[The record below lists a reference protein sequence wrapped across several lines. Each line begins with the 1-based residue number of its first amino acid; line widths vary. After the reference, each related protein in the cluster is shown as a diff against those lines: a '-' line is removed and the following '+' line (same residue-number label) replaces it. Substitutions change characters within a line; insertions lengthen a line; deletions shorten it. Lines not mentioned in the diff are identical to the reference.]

1 MLRTFYP
8 IDYFRLVVLLACL
21 TMAGSV
27 FSQTPTIT
35 YQGRLTDGGTAA
47 NGLYDLRFTL
57 WDAVNAGNQIPVGSP
72 ITLTKT
78 GVTVT
83 NGVFTVP
90 LDFGASSFPGADRYL
105 EISVKHPADPT
116 YTPLVPRQQLA
127 SSPYSIRTL
136 SAVTADSA
144 PAGSLTG
151 TTLNSSVTAS
161 SLTSVGT
168 LGNLTVTNP
177 IAGSVT
183 GNAANVT
190 GTVAVA
196 NGGTGAVNATNARTN
211 LGLGTLAIV
220 SPTGTANAT
229 TFLRG
234 DSAWAVPAAG
244 VNNTFFNQFS
254 NPGGA
259 AAATVFIALSGG
271 GNFTTEAAI
280 ANVVAAP
287 CTFDAL
293 RVAATITASAA
304 SDNISL
310 TLMKNGVATAL
321 TTGTFNVNTL
331 NVTVLASDIVHTV
344 SVAAGD
350 RVSIQ
355 LVQSTGTPVIR
366 IATTLHCQ

>member
-1 MLRTFYP
+1 MKIFSFAPLFVL
-8 IDYFRLVVLLACL
+8 IALLAL
-21 TMAGSV
+21 AANV
-27 FSQTPTIT
+27 ANAQTGTIT
-35 YQGRLTDGGTAA
+35 YQGRLTDSGTAP
-47 NGLYDLRFTL
+47 NGPYDLRFTL
-57 WDAVNAGNQIPVGSP
+57 WDAVILGNQIPVGSP

-78 GVTVT
+78 DVNVT

-90 LDFGASSFPGADRYL
+90 LDFGTSSFPGADRFL
-105 EISVKHPADPT
+105 EISVKHPADIT
-116 YTPLVPRQQLA
+116 YTPLAPRQQLT

-144 PAGSLTG
+144 PAGTLTG
-151 TTLNSSVTAS
+151 TTLNSTVTAS

-190 GTVAVA
+190 GTVALA
-196 NGGTGAVNATNARTN
+196 NGGTSATSATNARTN

-234 DSAWAVPAAG
+234 DSTWAVPAT
-244 VNNTFFNQFS
+244 NTFFNQFS

-259 AAATVFIALSGG
+259 GAATVFIALSGG
-271 GNFTTEAAI
+271 VTFTSNAV
-280 ANVVAAP
+280 ANVMAGP

-293 RVAATITASAA
+293 RVAATITASAV
-304 SDNISL
+304 SDDISL
-310 TLMKNGVATAL
+310 TLLVNGASSGL
-321 TTGTFNVNTL
+321 TTGSFNVSTL
-331 NVTVLASDIVHTV
+331 NTTVLASDTTHTFA
-344 SVAAGD
+344 VAAGD

-355 LVQSTGTPVIR
+355 LTQSTGTPVIR
-366 IATTLHCQ
+366 IATTVHCR

>member
-1 MLRTFYP
+1 MK
-8 IDYFRLVVLLACL
+8 IFRFAPLFVLTALLAL
-21 TMAGSV
+21 AANV
-27 FSQTPTIT
+27 AYAQTGTIT

-47 NGLYDLRFTL
+47 NGTYDLRFTL
-57 WDAVNAGNQIPVGSP
+57 WDAVILGNQIPVGSP

-78 GVTVT
+78 GVNVT
-83 NGVFTVP
+83 NGVFTVQ
-90 LDFGASSFPGADRYL
+90 LDFGTSSFPGADRYL
-105 EISVKHPADPT
+105 EISVKHPADAT
-116 YTPLVPRQQLA
+116 YTPLVPRQQLT

-136 SAVTADSA
+136 SAATADSA
-144 PAGSLTG
+144 PAGTLTG

-220 SPTGTANAT
+220 SPTGTANST

-234 DSAWAVPAAG
+234 DNAWAVPAVG

-259 AAATVFIALSGG
+259 GAATVFIALSGG
-271 GNFTTEAAI
+271 NTFTTNAV
-280 ANVVAAP
+280 ANVMGIQ

-293 RVAATITASAA
+293 RVAATITANAV

-310 TLMKNGVATAL
+310 TLMVNGSPTLL
-321 TTGTFNVNTL
+321 TTGTFAVSTL
-331 NVTVLASDIVHTV
+331 NTTVVVSDTAHTFLVTPT
-344 SVAAGD
+344 D

-355 LVQSTGTPVIR
+355 LTQSTGTPVIR
-366 IATTLHCQ
+366 LATTVHCQ

>member
-8 IDYFRLVVLLACL
+8 IDCFRLVIMVACL
-21 TMAGSV
+21 TMAGTV
-27 FSQTPTIT
+27 FSQTSTMI

-47 NGLYDLRFTL
+47 NGIYDLRFTL
-57 WDAVNAGNQIPVGSP
+57 WDAVILGNQIPVGSP

-78 GVTVT
+78 GVNVT

-90 LDFGASSFPGADRYL
+90 LDFGANSFPGADRYL
-105 EISVKHPADPT
+105 EISVKHPADAT
-116 YTPLVPRQQLA
+116 YTPLAPRQQLA

-136 SAVTADSA
+136 SALTADSA
-144 PAGSLTG
+144 PAGTLTG

-168 LGNLTVTNP
+168 LTNLTVTNP

-196 NGGTGAVNATNARTN
+196 NGGTGAANATNARTN
-211 LGLGTLAIV
+211 LGLGTLATV

-234 DSAWAVPAAG
+234 DNAWALPADS
-244 VNNTFFNQFS
+244 TFFNQFS

-259 AAATVFIALSGG
+259 GASTVFIAVSGG
-271 GNFTTEAAI
+271 GTFTSNAV
-280 ANVVAAP
+280 ANVMAVP

-293 RVAATITASAA
+293 RVAATITSNAV
-304 SDNISL
+304 SDDISL
-310 TLMKNGVATAL
+310 TLLVNGGSSGL
-321 TTGTFNVNTL
+321 TTGTFNVSTL
-331 NVTVLASDIVHTV
+331 NTTVLANDTAHSFA
-344 SVAAGD
+344 VAAGD

-355 LVQSTGTPVIR
+355 LTQTTGTPVIR
-366 IATTLHCQ
+366 IATTVHCH

>member
-1 MLRTFYP
+1 MKILRLSP
-8 IDYFRLVVLLACL
+8 HICLDRLLAL
-21 TMAGSV
+21 AANVASA
-27 FSQTPTIT
+27 QTNVIA
-35 YQGRLTDGGTAA
+35 YQGRPDRRGTAA
-47 NGLYDLRFTL
+47 NGIYDLRFTL
-57 WDAVNAGNQIPVGSP
+57 WDAVSSGNQIPVGTP

-78 GVTVT
+78 GVNVT
-83 NGVFTVP
+83 NGIFTVQ
-90 LDFGASSFPGADRYL
+90 LDFGASSFPGADRFL
-105 EISVKHPADPT
+105 EISVKHPVDPT
-116 YTPLVPRQQLA
+116 YTPLVPRQQLT

-144 PAGSLTG
+144 PAGTLTG
-151 TTLNSSVTAS
+151 TTLKSTVTAS

-196 NGGTGAVNATNARTN
+196 NGGTGAGNATTARTN
-211 LGLGTLAIV
+211 LGLGTLATV
-220 SPTGTANAT
+220 SPTGTASAT

-234 DSAWAVPAAG
+234 DNAWAVPAG

-259 AAATVFIALSGG
+259 GGSTVFMALSGG
-271 GNFTTEAAI
+271 TTFTTNAV
-280 ANVVAAP
+280 ANVMGIQ

-310 TLMKNGVATAL
+310 TLLVNGVSTGL
-321 TTGTFNVNTL
+321 TTGTFNVSTL
-331 NVTVLASDIVHTV
+331 NTAVVVSDTSHTFLVTPT
-344 SVAAGD
+344 D

-355 LVQSTGTPVIR
+355 LTQTTGTPVIR
-366 IATTLHCQ
+366 IATTVHCQ